1 MKRDTRHVIAEQAR
15 RIILGG
21 TPTPDA
27 EVRDE
32 DLLVYVD
39 QAFGKMIRNSFF
51 ENMQEG
57 VRQVNGAF
65 LYSYEEE
72 VKEDCGKFTVKIPS
86 TYVNLPMGVGL
97 YQVAPAGDP
106 FNTIVPVDYGM
117 MGMMRGLLVG
127 RMEGRVYYDVRNTTM
142 TLYNMKQGLEIPKVI
157 ITLAGGIQ
165 PEEIDPEVEMPLDMQ
180 GDLVA
185 LTVELYMT
193 QQQMPHDTLNDDN
206 KSE

>member
-1 MKRDTRHVIAEQAR
+1 MKRDTRHIIAEQAQ
-15 RIILGG
+15 RIIVGG
-21 TPTPDA
+21 SPTPDV
-27 EVRDE
+27 EVRVE
-32 DLLVYVD
+32 ELLIYVD

-72 VKEDCGKFTVKIPS
+72 VVEDCGKFTVKIPS
-86 TYVNLPMGVGL
+86 TYVNLPNGVGL

-117 MGMMRGLLVG
+117 MGLMRGLLVG
-127 RMEGRVYYDVRNTTM
+127 RMEGRMYYDVRNTTM
-142 TLYNMKQGLEIPKVI
+142 TFYNIEPGLGFDKVL

-165 PEEIDPEVEMPLDMQ
+165 PEEVDPEVEMPLDMQ
-180 GDLVA
+180 GDLVSLA
-185 LTVELYMT
+185 VELYMT
-193 QQQMPHDTLNDDN
+193 QQQMPKDSDNDNN
-206 KSE
+206 KD